1 MSDNNHGLGEI
12 IAHWNLEHTPAERKS
27 HLDWAQK
34 FLKESGLDRFMTARA
49 RRPSELW
56 SLGWPKTR
64 IDLRLRK
71 PYCGRTYRHRG
82 TGARVTGLSVIRLT
96 FAHQAGVYDLDKHCY
111 EVRKRTDGC
120 TGAEQAAE
128 ISAWKGWEGAV
139 CEYSLRTDARH
150 IAYRCRIASGYGG
163 NPGDAFGYGPDWADV
178 HRQLEQ
184 VLYAMVDDLQLKY
197 VKEGK

>member
-1 MSDNNHGLGEI
+1 MSDNNHGLGEL
-12 IAHWNLEHTPAERKS
+12 IAHWNLEHTPAERKC

-34 FLKESGLDRFMTARA
+34 FLEASGLDRFMTARA

-82 TGARVTGLSVIRLT
+82 TGARIAGLSVIHLT
-96 FAHQAGVYDLDKHCY
+96 FAHQAGIYDIGKHY
-111 EVRKRTDGC
+111 DEVHRMTREC

-128 ISAWKGWEGAV
+128 ISSWKGWEGTV

-150 IAYRCRIASGYGG
+150 TAYRCRIASGYAG
-163 NPGDAFGYGPDWADV
+163 NTGDAFGYGPDWEDV

-184 VLYAMVDDLQLKY
+184 VLHTMVDDLQLKHL
-197 VKEGK
+197 KEDK

>member
-1 MSDNNHGLGEI
+1 MRDDKHGMGDI

-34 FLKESGLDRFMTARA
+34 FLEASGLDRFMTARA
-49 RRPSELW
+49 RKPSELW

-82 TGARVTGLSVIRLT
+82 TGDRITGLSVIHLT
-96 FAHQAGVYDLDKHCY
+96 FAHQAGVYDLAKHY
-111 EVRKRTDGC
+111 DEVRRM
-120 TGAEQAAE
+120 TGACAGAAQAAE
-128 ISAWKGWEGAV
+128 ISAWKGWEGTV

-150 IAYRCRIASGYGG
+150 IAYRCRTASGYDG
-163 NPGDAFGYGPDWADV
+163 NPGDAFGYGPDWEDA
-178 HRQLEQ
+178 HGQLEKA
-184 VLYAMVDDLQLKY
+184 LYTMVDDLQLEY
-197 VKEGK
+197 GKEDK